1 MWHGVAWGCM
11 GCHSFGGKKMA
22 LFARLSLIADEI
34 GETGLAQQA
43 RDRVRSVVSPHTPH
57 WWVVSNTSHRE
68 YIEGWLGGTNPNKL
82 LYEDV
87 WGGVVSSCGLHDEN
101 CDFGNG
107 GTME

>member
-1 MWHGVAWGCM
+1 M
-11 GCHSFGGKKMA
+11 
-22 LFARLSLIADEI
+22 
-34 GETGLAQQA
+34 
-43 RDRVRSVVSPHTPH
+43 
-57 WWVVSNTSHRE
+57 VSNTSHRE

-107 GTME
+107 GTMELNMSSFIHPPPAGMYNDHHFHYGYHIYTAAVLARADPAWGRQWEERSVT

>member
-1 MWHGVAWGCM
+1 
-11 GCHSFGGKKMA
+11 MA

-43 RDRVRSVVSPHTPH
+43 RDRVRSVLSPHTPH

-107 GTME
+107 ETTE

>member
-1 MWHGVAWGCM
+1 M
-11 GCHSFGGKKMA
+11 
-22 LFARLSLIADEI
+22 
-34 GETGLAQQA
+34 
-43 RDRVRSVVSPHTPH
+43 
-57 WWVVSNTSHRE
+57 VSNTSHRE

-107 GTME
+107 GTMD

>member
-1 MWHGVAWGCM
+1 M
-11 GCHSFGGKKMA
+11 
-22 LFARLSLIADEI
+22 
-34 GETGLAQQA
+34 
-43 RDRVRSVVSPHTPH
+43 
-57 WWVVSNTSHRE
+57 VSNTSHRE

-107 GTME
+107 GTVEYNMSSFMCLKKFFYYCAVNFLVIFLVLGIKLKAWLNS